1 MPSRKSS
8 ESPSTT
14 SGPPSASSWA
24 APPEFYLDENIA
36 GRTIARALRDLGYT
50 VHTPPELYGT
60 RAAAEGTP
68 DETWLADVSGHR
80 WTVISRDTKILQR
93 PAELAAYKAAKLHM
107 FLFPGQAT
115 KETLLDALHATLADL
130 CTLSSRGTPG
140 VWRIHKSRD
149 AWTIDQL

>member
-8 ESPSTT
+8 ESPPTP

-60 RAAAEGTP
+60 REAAEGTP

-80 WTVISRDTKILQR
+80 WTVISRDTSILQR
-93 PAELAAYKAAKLHM
+93 PAELAAYKAAKLHLV
-107 FLFPGQAT
+107 LFPGQAT
-115 KETLLDALHATLADL
+115 KEMLAQALHATLRDV
-130 CTLSSRGTPG
+130 CTASTRAAPG
-140 VWRIHKSRD
+140 VSRVHRQHGR
-149 AWTIDQL
+149 WVFTEL